1 MIQYIRVRDLAEYFY
16 NQNYHKPNSYNNMKR
31 KILNAGIRVRNARID
46 AEDISKL
53 LKVML

>member
-16 NQNYHKPNSYNNMKR
+16 NQSYHKPNSYNRMKKR
-31 KILNAGIRVRNARID
+31 IVSAGIRVRKARID